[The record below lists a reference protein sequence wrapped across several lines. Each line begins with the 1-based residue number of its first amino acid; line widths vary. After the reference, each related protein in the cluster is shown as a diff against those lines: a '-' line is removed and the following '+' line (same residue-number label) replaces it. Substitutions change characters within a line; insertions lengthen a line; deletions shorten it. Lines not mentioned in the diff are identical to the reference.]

1 MSIYNLGNCRNRKGD
16 KAKKYHAIGGNV
28 DEGELQKGS
37 HFKQA
42 AAIAQ

>member
-1 MSIYNLGNCRNRKGD
+1 MVNYGNRKGD
-16 KAKKYHAIGGNV
+16 KAKKYHAIGGIV
-28 DEGELQKGS
+28 DECELQEGS